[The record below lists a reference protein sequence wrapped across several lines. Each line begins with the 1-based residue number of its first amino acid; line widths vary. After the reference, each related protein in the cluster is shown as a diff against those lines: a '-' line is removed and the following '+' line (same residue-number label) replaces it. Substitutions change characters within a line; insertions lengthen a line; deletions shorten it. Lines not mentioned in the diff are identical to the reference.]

1 MPAPRTGVA
10 QLEQCEHPTPV
21 TAATLG
27 DLKALCVLPRDNLRK
42 VPLSQAASQGKAQRS
57 HTPTVTEFQQSGI
70 GRLKRTEGNAART
83 KHTGAEP
90 TVSAAVLKGT
100 TSLPQQWL
108 HRVSVVTEAPQT
120 WVSPLLPLTVGS
132 SVARLAEALHVGTLV
147 DTTNSKTET
156 RRGTQGGAV
165 TPDVVP
171 GELITHCGLLGPWV
185 RGHGY
190 GLGTRTRL
198 ALGHTCPG
206 GGTEWFQWLKQ

>member
-1 MPAPRTGVA
+1 M
-10 QLEQCEHPTPV
+10 
-21 TAATLG
+21 
-27 DLKALCVLPRDNLRK
+27 
-42 VPLSQAASQGKAQRS
+42 PLSQAASQGKAQRS
-57 HTPTVTEFQQSGI
+57 HTPTITEFQQSGI

-83 KHTGAEP
+83 KHKGAEP
-90 TVSAAVLKGT
+90 TVSAAVHKGT

-120 WVSPLLPLTVGS
+120 WVPPLLPLTVGS

-165 TPDVVP
+165 TPDVVS

-185 RGHGY
+185 RGHGH

-198 ALGHTCPG
+198 ALGHLPWWG
-206 GGTEWFQWLKQ
+206 DSGSSG